1 MLPLALFF
9 IQSLQSTMGS
19 LLQAEVMTADVMTA
33 DAAVEHGHADLAY
46 AEEMTSLLQVR
57 LNLNATAEGAV
68 EHGQY
73 IPLPSDRMS
82 HMGKYQIHGKA
93 ATPTPNVVIVGIGD
107 SGTRGVKLMMQHLGI
122 SMCSQTNATE
132 DNALTKPAH
141 QYIPS
146 LLEAANGRISKEGYM
161 SSTVF
166 NKAVLAESA
175 GAQNTL
181 DCIIEDM
188 GLKNASLPISF
199 KWGFKNPRHA
209 YLMPVM
215 DVAFHS
221 KHKVV
226 MVARDFRDLCTAD
239 NTGQY
244 GTYGEIVL
252 GELVD
257 EKSLAQCMRFVA
269 SVWASVLQEYGDNE
283 NFLVVRIEDLVM
295 PDPKASNT
303 SQLILKRIMEH
314 AADISPS
321 TEQLQEEL
329 KEPHAHRDS
338 FMGHHYGMTLAERT
352 TLEIKTASYTGEV
365 HEMMKA
371 LGYHTHHYGLIDPS
385 HPRVLSPSAFL

>member
-1 MLPLALFF
+1 MLPLALFVF
-9 IQSLQSTMGS
+9 KSLQSTMGS

-33 DAAVEHGHADLAY
+33 DAAVEHGHADFVS
-46 AEEMTSLLQVR
+46 AEEMTSLLQLR

-68 EHGQY
+68 EHGQ
-73 IPLPSDRMS
+73 S
-82 HMGKYQIHGKA
+82 HGKYRIHGKA
-93 ATPTPNVVIVGIGD
+93 ATPTPNVVIFGIGD

-122 SMCSQTNATE
+122 SMCSQSGPNTG
-132 DNALTKPAH
+132 DNALTKPA
-141 QYIPS
+141 QEYVPS

-188 GLKNASLPISF
+188 GLTNASLPIGF
-199 KWGFKNPRHA
+199 KWGFKNPQHT

-221 KHKVV
+221 KHKMV
-226 MVARDFRDLCTAD
+226 MVARDFRDLCTSD
-239 NTGQY
+239 NLGQY
-244 GTYGEIVL
+244 LTYGEIVL
-252 GELVD
+252 GEIVD
-257 EKSLAQCMRFVA
+257 RSLAQCMRFLA
-269 SVWASVLQEYGDNE
+269 SVWASVLHEYGDNE
-283 NFLVVRIEDLVM
+283 NFLVVRVEDLVM
-295 PDPKASNT
+295 PDPTASNT
-303 SQLILKRIMEH
+303 SQLILKRVMEH

-321 TEQLQEEL
+321 TEQIQEEL

-338 FMGHHYGMTLAERT
+338 YMGHHYGMTLAERT
-352 TLEIKTASYTGEV
+352 TLEIKTASYAGEV
-365 HEMMKA
+365 HEVMKA
-371 LGYHTHHYGLIDPS
+371 LGYRTHHYGLIDPS

>member
-1 MLPLALFF
+1 
-9 IQSLQSTMGS
+9 
-19 LLQAEVMTADVMTA
+19 
-33 DAAVEHGHADLAY
+33 
-46 AEEMTSLLQVR
+46 MTSLLQVR
-57 LNLNATAEGAV
+57 MHLDATAEAVV
-68 EHGQY
+68 EHGQD
-73 IPLPSDRMS
+73 ILATSDRMLDL
-82 HMGKYQIHGKA
+82 GALQIHDQA
-93 ATPTPNVVIVGIGD
+93 VIPNVVIFGFGD
-107 SGTRGVKLMMQHLGI
+107 SGTRGVRLMMQHLGI
-122 SMCSQTNATE
+122 SMCSYTVPGLGGVDTK
-132 DNALTKPAH
+132 DNVLTWPTQSFTTMLQGSRK
-141 QYIPS
+141 
-146 LLEAANGRISKEGYM
+146 GYK
-161 SSTVF
+161 SSPF
-166 NKAVLAESA
+166 FKAAVLTERS

-188 GLKNASLPISF
+188 SLKNASLPIGF

-257 EKSLAQCMRFVA
+257 EKSLAQCMRFLA
-269 SVWASVLQEYGDNE
+269 SVWASVLQEYGDDE